1 MGILKKCLTIGLCT
15 TVMCLGLNANGT
27 SSLAK
32 TPVDQMPIAGV
43 TSLLAEM
50 RTIKVSVSSTE
61 ATEVGNNETTP
72 VEEVVVQP
80 YTDEDLYLLSHVIAG
95 EANYCDYNMKLYV
108 GSVVLNRVK
117 SPLFPNTLKSVI
129 FQKGQ
134 YQCTWD
140 GHYYMEPTDE
150 TKEIAKKLLTEG
162 SALPENVIFQ
172 AEFKQG
178 KGVYI
183 KHKNMYF
190 CWR

>member
-15 TVMCLGLNANGT
+15 TVMCLGLNVNGT

-61 ATEVGNNETTP
+61 TTAVGDNETTT

-80 YTDEDLYLLSHVIAG
+80 YSDEDLYLLSHVIAG
-95 EANYCDYNMKLYV
+95 EANYCDYDMKLYV

-117 SPLFPNTLKSVI
+117 SPLFPNTLKGVI

-140 GHYYMEPTDE
+140 GHYYIEPTDE

>member
-15 TVMCLGLNANGT
+15 TVMCLGLNVNGT

-61 ATEVGNNETTP
+61 ATEVGNNETVP

-117 SPLFPNTLKSVI
+117 SPLFPNTLKVPGTAITIWSQPMK
-129 FQKGQ
+129 QKRLLKSFSQ
-134 YQCTWD
+134 RVLPYPKML
-140 GHYYMEPTDE
+140 YF
-150 TKEIAKKLLTEG
+150 KRNSNKAKGFT
-162 SALPENVIFQ
+162 
-172 AEFKQG
+172 
-178 KGVYI
+178 
-183 KHKNMYF
+183 
-190 CWR
+190 

>member
-1 MGILKKCLTIGLCT
+1 
-15 TVMCLGLNANGT
+15 
-27 SSLAK
+27 
-32 TPVDQMPIAGV
+32 
-43 TSLLAEM
+43 M

-61 ATEVGNNETTP
+61 TTTVGDNETTP

-80 YTDEDLYLLSHVIAG
+80 YSDEDLYLLSHVIAG
-95 EANYCDYNMKLYV
+95 EANYCDYSMKLYV

-117 SPLFPNTLKSVI
+117 SPLFPNTLKGVI

-140 GHYYMEPTDE
+140 GHYYIEPTDE